1 MDSGMVESMP
11 IPPRPKS
18 AVPEAEP
25 KKLLAA
31 LAQREAGDAPVHPF
45 ISRLEIENFRNFHKF
60 AVDLEPTTVI
70 VGENKVGKSNLLEAI
85 RLVLDPAL
93 PDSARKL
100 RPEDFWDGLEHPF
113 AGNTITIRV
122 FIRNFEGNKGA
133 QAILSDCIVSKS
145 PLTAKLTYQY
155 RPKNS
160 LEKLDKARQQEAL
173 AAMDEDDYD
182 FIVFGADDESVRV
195 GGEIRKWI
203 TLVVLPALRDAEGD
217 IQSWRRSPLRPLLD
231 RVKKGITAKHFVAV
245 RKNLDDAKATL
256 LQAKPVADLVASIN
270 ERVRQLAGPVHAV
283 ETDLDFASSEPEQ
296 LVRSLRIFLHEK
308 SSKPLSDASLGTANI
323 LFLALLLQDMEMK
336 QAAREIVS
344 TILSIEEPEAHLHPQ
359 LQRLLFRYFLGGKHP
374 ILLTTHS
381 PNIAGVAPIESI
393 VLLRVVNGETHGFS
407 SKSLAFTPE
416 QKGDLQRYLDVTR
429 AEILFARGV
438 IFVEGVAEQFLIPAF
453 ANSYMQKNGLG
464 ASLDDLGISVCSV
477 NGTDFA
483 PYRNLLSQNGL
494 SMPNVVITDGDP
506 RPYKPDNKIL
516 KAGLR
521 RGANLVYD
529 ETERKKLVA
538 ILATQNDEASVDAA
552 LPSHGVFVNNKT
564 LEIDLL
570 KDFIAE
576 MKATYFELT
585 ASEEM
590 SKLFNAEADAA
601 SADST
606 KAEPLLARIER
617 LGKGRYAQR
626 LASKLGGKNPPA
638 YVQNA
643 VRFIIERVTPPNA
656 KPK

>member
-1 MDSGMVESMP
+1 MVEFMP
-11 IPPRPKS
+11 IPPRPKP
-18 AVPEAEP
+18 AVPEVEP
-25 KKLLAA
+25 KKLLAGV
-31 LAQREAGDAPVHPF
+31 AQKEAAEAPIHPF
-45 ISRLEIENFRNFHKF
+45 ISRIEIDNFRNFHRF
-60 AVDLEPTTVI
+60 AVDLDPTSVI

-85 RLVLDPAL
+85 RLVLDPSL

-113 AGNTITIRV
+113 AGTVITIRV
-122 FIRNFEGNKGA
+122 FIRNFAGNKGA
-133 QAILSDCIVSKS
+133 QAILSDCIASKS

-182 FIVFGADDESVRV
+182 FIVFGADDESVRI

-203 TLVVLPALRDAEGD
+203 TLIVLPALRDAEGD

-231 RVKKGITAKHFVAV
+231 RVKRGITAKHFVAV
-245 RKNLDDAKATL
+245 RKNLDDAKSTL
-256 LQAKPVADLVASIN
+256 LQAKPVAELVASIN
-270 ERVRQLAGPVHAV
+270 ERVRSLAGPVHAV

-296 LVRSLRIFLHEK
+296 LVRSLRIFLREK

-336 QAAREIVS
+336 QAAKEIVS
-344 TILSIEEPEAHLHPQ
+344 TILAIEEPEAHLHPQ
-359 LQRLLFRYFLGGKHP
+359 LQRLLFRYFLGRKQP

-407 SKSLAFTPE
+407 SKGLSFTAE
-416 QKGDLQRYLDVTR
+416 QKSDLQRYLDVTR

-494 SMPNVVITDGDP
+494 SIPNVVITDGDP
-506 RPYKPDNKIL
+506 RPYKPNGKIL
-516 KAGLR
+516 RSGLW
-521 RGANLVYD
+521 RGARLVND
-529 ETERKKLVA
+529 VEEAKKLLV
-538 ILATQNDEASVDAA
+538 ILAKQNDEASVEAA
-552 LPSHGVFVNNKT
+552 LPKHGIFVNAKT

-570 KDFIAE
+570 AHFIAE
-576 MKATYFELT
+576 MKTAYSELT
-585 ASEEM
+585 GSEEM
-590 SKLFNAEADAA
+590 TKAFNTEADAA
-601 SADST
+601 AADST
-606 KAEPLLARIER
+606 KAEPLLDRIER
-617 LGKGRYAQR
+617 IGKGRYAQR
-626 LASKLGGKNPPA
+626 LASKLDGKNPPA
-638 YVQNA
+638 YIQNA
-643 VRFIIERVTPPNA
+643 IQSIIERVTPPNA